1 MERAPGDEVQ
11 TLRQNLRG
19 SSDRGKIVM
28 SDRWLVALLI
38 VSVALSLSVSVS
50 ARVDPETNKIR
61 YLMIGEIKAEHQS
74 ATAYMRAD
82 PKIDLTLIPAGDV
95 ADPKT
100 SKRFVRIYIP
110 RTEAQLRSNF
120 DVVELFDF
128 VPYILQDKHIKW
140 IRDAVYEDGVG
151 LALTEMG
158 WYGVT
163 DWTGND
169 AAAWMATV
177 LYDAY
182 PVDLVI
188 GKQNVDTA
196 FMVIKKESPL
206 VDLPGFETTPLT
218 GVQHHGIEIARPGST
233 VLTVWKAGGED
244 AIVSGTFGEGRTLM
258 IPMGWDNIPM
268 STQRSWYYFS
278 DFVLNH
284 AYFVAQVR
292 IPEDLEMIHNLRDSF
307 IRYAN
312 EKSSTTALMDF
323 IDKFGANTRP
333 VERML
338 GELETKKKEAER
350 LYLKDRYEEAAD
362 AMKDVIQGFQRISD
376 QAVRIRE
383 RALLWVYITEWF
395 AVTGTAIIC
404 GSLVWT
410 LMVKRRYYKEVSVT
424 RSV

>member
-1 MERAPGDEVQ
+1 MRLGRVLPP
-11 TLRQNLRG
+11 
-19 SSDRGKIVM
+19 
-28 SDRWLVALLI
+28 LLLMATAFVLI
-38 VSVALSLSVSVS
+38 GPVFS
-50 ARVDPETNKIR
+50 RVDPETNKIR

-74 ATAYMRAD
+74 ATSYMLAD

-110 RTEAQLRSNF
+110 RTEEELVSNY

-128 VPYILQDKHIKW
+128 VPYILQGKHFKW
-140 IRDAVYEDGVG
+140 IRDAVQNYGVG

-169 AAAWMATV
+169 AAGWMATV

-188 GKQNVDTA
+188 GKQNKDTA
-196 FMVIKKESPL
+196 FMVIKTHSPL
-206 VDLPGFETTPLT
+206 VDLPGFEKTPLT
-218 GVQHHGIEIARPGST
+218 GVGHHGLEIARPGST

-244 AIVSGTFGEGRTLM
+244 AIVAGTFGKGRTLM

-268 STQRSWYYFS
+268 TTRRDWYYFS
-278 DFVLNH
+278 DFVLDH
-284 AYFVAQVR
+284 AYYVAQVR
-292 IPEDLEMIHNLRDSF
+292 IPKDLEMIHNLRSSF
-307 IRYAN
+307 IRYADQ
-312 EKSSTTALMDF
+312 KSSTTALMDF

-338 GELETKKKEAER
+338 ADLDAKKKQAET
-350 LYLKDRYEEAAD
+350 LYLQDRYEEAAEM
-362 AMKDVIQGFQRISD
+362 MKTVLKGFGTLSD
-376 QAVRIRE
+376 QAVKIRE

-395 AVTGTAIIC
+395 AVTGTAVIV
-404 GSLVWT
+404 GSLLWT
-410 LMVKRRYYKEVSVT
+410 LMVKRRYYKEVAVT
-424 RSV
+424 RVM